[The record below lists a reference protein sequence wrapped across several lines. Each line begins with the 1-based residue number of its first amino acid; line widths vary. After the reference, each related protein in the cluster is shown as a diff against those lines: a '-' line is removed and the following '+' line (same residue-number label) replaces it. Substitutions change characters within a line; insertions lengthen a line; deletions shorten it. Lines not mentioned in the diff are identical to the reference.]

1 MIAARRVSTACRSS
15 GGRSARGDRAG
26 SWLRALTYYVLG
38 VPALPPLTIPP
49 APLPPPQFASAAA
62 ALAPTDVVIVG
73 AARTGLGSFG
83 GQFASVPATALGAAA
98 ARGALAA
105 GRVPAGA
112 VTDVILGN
120 VLSAGLGQAPARQ
133 ASKGAG
139 VPDSACNTTVNKVC
153 SSGLKAAMYAAQAL
167 SLGHAGVVLA
177 GGFESMSR
185 APYYAPA
192 ARFGAR
198 YGDAAL
204 VDGLAHDGL
213 WDPYNACAMGAC
225 GEKTAAEMG
234 ITREEQD
241 AFARAS
247 VERARAATESGAFAA
262 EIAPVGVKG
271 KGGAE
276 APVTVDEQWRKADF
290 GKMAT
295 LKPAFKPAGGT
306 ITAANASPL
315 SDGAAA
321 VVLTTAARAAALGL
335 TPLARVRA
343 YADAEGAPVDFPT
356 APAAAVKA
364 ALARAGMAG
373 GDVDFHE
380 INEAFA
386 AVAIANAR
394 LLGLDLARVNAH
406 GGAVALGH
414 PLGASGARILV
425 TLLGVLRAKGG
436 AVGCASICNGGGGA
450 SAMIVER
457 LA

>member
-1 MIAARRVSTACRSS
+1 M
-15 GGRSARGDRAG
+15 
-26 SWLRALTYYVLG
+26 
-38 VPALPPLTIPP
+38 
-49 APLPPPQFASAAA
+49 
-62 ALAPTDVVIVG
+62 G
-73 AARTGLGSFG
+73 AARTGVGSFG

-98 ARGALAA
+98 ARAALHRARVPGAL
-105 GRVPAGA
+105 
-112 VTDVILGN
+112 VTDVLFGN

-139 VPDSACNTTVNKVC
+139 VGDAACNTTVNKVC
-153 SSGLKAAMYAAQAL
+153 ASGLKAAMLGAQAL
-167 SLGHAGVVLA
+167 SLGHAGIVLA

-204 VDGLAHDGL
+204 VDGLALDGL
-213 WDPYNACAMGAC
+213 WDPYNACAMGSC

-234 ITREEQD
+234 ISREEQD

-247 VERARAATESGAFAA
+247 VERAKAATEGGFFAA
-262 EIAPVGVKG
+262 ELAPVPVKG

-276 APVTVDEQWRKADF
+276 APVTTDEQWRKADF
-290 GKMAT
+290 AKMAT

-306 ITAANASPL
+306 ITAANASSL

-321 VVLTTAARAAALGL
+321 LVLTTAARAAQLDL
-335 TPLARVRA
+335 PTLARVRG

-356 APAAAVKA
+356 APTPAVRAAV
-364 ALARAGMAG
+364 LRAGVALR
-373 GDVDFHE
+373 DVEYHE

-386 AVAIANAR
+386 AVVLANAR

-425 TLLGVLRAKGG
+425 TLLGVLRAKG
-436 AVGCASICNGGGGA
+436 ATIGCASICNGGGGA
-450 SAMIVER
+450 SAMVIER
-457 LA
+457 LI